1 MKLLYGTT
9 NIAKVEHMR
18 EMIKSMNIDIISL
31 DEINKDIPKI
41 EEDGR
46 TPLENARKKAQAYY
60 EEFKMPVFTCDSGLY
75 LDEVEDFEQ
84 PGVNVRRIKG
94 KEFSDN
100 EMINYYSKIA
110 REKGGEII
118 AQYENAICLI
128 IDEENIFEYQGHEIS
143 SDKFI
148 IADKACDIKRKGFPL
163 DSLSKEIKS
172 RKYYFELEDYE
183 EDKSRMAEGFK
194 NFFRRSIP
202 HE

>member
-9 NIAKVEHMR
+9 NKAKVRHMR
-18 EMIKSMNIDIISL
+18 KMIKSMNIDIIGL
-31 DEINKDIPKI
+31 DEINKNIPKI
-41 EEDGR
+41 KENGS
-46 TPLENARKKAQAYY
+46 TPLENARKKAEAYY
-60 EEFKMPVFTCDSGLY
+60 EEFKIPVFACDSGLY
-75 LDEVEDFEQ
+75 LDEAEDFEQ

-94 KEFSDN
+94 KELSDN
-100 EMINYYSKIA
+100 EMISHYSKVA
-110 REKGGEII
+110 KKKGGEVI

-148 IADKACDIKRKGFPL
+148 IADKACNVKRKGFPL

-172 RKYYFELEDYE
+172 GKYFLEYEGYE

-194 NFFRRSIP
+194 NFFRRSIL